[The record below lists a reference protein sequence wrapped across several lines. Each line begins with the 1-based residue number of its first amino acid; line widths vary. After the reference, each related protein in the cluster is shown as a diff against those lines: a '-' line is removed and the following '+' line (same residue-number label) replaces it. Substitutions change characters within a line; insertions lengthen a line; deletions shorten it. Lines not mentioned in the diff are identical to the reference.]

1 MAQEPELVTF
11 AGGAAF
17 VVFGGAGFGESEGV
31 GDALGEGLGE
41 AEGDSDGEGDGDSVG
56 RLSRSARSAIS
67 RTEEVFRVSG
77 ADVSWTVAKPTPA
90 RIPST
95 AVPVTICSRRD
106 WKR

>member
-41 AEGDSDGEGDGDSVG
+41 AEGDSDGDGDAVG

-77 ADVSWTVAKPTPA
+77 ADVNWTVAKPTPA

-95 AVPVTICSRRD
+95 AVPVMICSRRD